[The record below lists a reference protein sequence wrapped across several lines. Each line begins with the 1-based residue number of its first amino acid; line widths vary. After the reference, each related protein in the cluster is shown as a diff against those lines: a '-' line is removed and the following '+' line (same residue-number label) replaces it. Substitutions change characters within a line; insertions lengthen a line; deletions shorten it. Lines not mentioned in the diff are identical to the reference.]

1 MKKGTMD
8 QSKQSS
14 RIHMSDARPEFII
27 LGLLR
32 HRSMHGYDLYRQFQT
47 NLGLMWHISQSQMY
61 SILKRLEG
69 QGLIEGLEGENDTG
83 EGPARRYLVVT
94 PLGLSRFSTWLMT
107 PSDCSSRVLRLEFIS
122 RLFFASMEG
131 REVTTIIVQD
141 QAAKAEHEFEN
152 HKKLLDSLPEDDVFN
167 RLSMEFR
174 VRQLA
179 TILEWLHQTVEPLI
193 K

>member
-1 MKKGTMD
+1 
-8 QSKQSS
+8 
-14 RIHMSDARPEFII
+14 MSDARPEFVI
-27 LGLLR
+27 LGLLM

-47 NLGLMWHISQSQMY
+47 SLGHLWHISQSQMY

-69 QGLIEGLEGENDTG
+69 QGLIEGLDNESDAAI
-83 EGPARRYLVVT
+83 GPARRYLIVT
-94 PLGLSRFSTWLMT
+94 PLGLSRFSTWLMS

-131 REVTTIIVQD
+131 QEVTTIIVQD
-141 QAAKAEHEFEN
+141 QIAKAEREFDN
-152 HKKLLDSLPEDDVFN
+152 HKKLLDALPEDDVFN
-167 RLSMEFR
+167 RLSLEFR

-179 TILEWLHQTVEPLI
+179 TIIEWLHQTVEPLL